1 MTSFRRSPPPAN
13 GFSLVEVVVSAAI
26 TGLVILGVANL
37 WGLSSQMFQSLRQ
50 RNSQEALIEEDIAAM
65 EDLAYRYTCCSGS
78 CTTDPSA
85 VEAAATCKGEGGEGT
100 PAIGTEFYYFPYYD
114 RSDTTP
120 RSNVSAFGALC
131 TNGTLVT
138 ALASQMASA
147 PKSKAFTERG
157 LTRSVAVDNGSL
169 HRVRV
174 DYTGTNLQRSTMVV
188 PTAARW
194 CFEDEPS
201 GT

>member
-37 WGLSSQMFQSLRQ
+37 WGHSSQMFQSLRH

-78 CTTDPSA
+78 CTTDPAA
-85 VEAAATCKGEGGEGT
+85 VAASATCKGEEGEGT
-100 PAIGTEFYYFPYYD
+100 PAVGTEFYYFPYYN
-114 RSDTTP
+114 RTDTS
-120 RSNVSAFGALC
+120 RDNVTTLGALC

-138 ALASQMASA
+138 TLANQMASA
-147 PKSKAFTERG
+147 PRSQAFTDRG
-157 LTRSVAVDNGSL
+157 LTRSVVVDNGTL

-194 CFEDEPS
+194 CFENPPS

>member
-1 MTSFRRSPPPAN
+1 MTSFRRPPPPAN

-78 CTTDPSA
+78 CTTDPAA
-85 VEAAATCKGEGGEGT
+85 VEAAATCKGEEGQGT
-100 PAIGTEFYYFPYYD
+100 PAVGTEFYYFPYYS
-114 RSDTTP
+114 RTDTA
-120 RSNVSAFGALC
+120 RANVTTLGALC

-138 ALASQMASA
+138 ALANQMASA
-147 PKSKAFTERG
+147 PKSQAFTDQG
-157 LTRSVAVDNGSL
+157 LSRSVVVDNGSL

-194 CFEDEPS
+194 CFENSPS

>member
-85 VEAAATCKGEGGEGT
+85 VAASATCKGEEGEGT
-100 PAIGTEFYYFPYYD
+100 PAVGTEFYYFPYYN
-114 RSDTTP
+114 RTDTS
-120 RSNVSAFGALC
+120 RANVTTLGTLC

-138 ALASQMASA
+138 ALANQMASA
-147 PKSKAFTERG
+147 PRSQAFTDRG
-157 LTRSVAVDNGSL
+157 LTRSVVVDNGSL

-174 DYTGTNLQRSTMVV
+174 DYTGTNLKRSTMVV

-194 CFEDEPS
+194 CFENSPS